1 MNKTINQNMTSQESI
16 SKLNGKTI
24 TVVNLTPDIS
34 ISDELRSKVSEELYS
49 VFGKYSGNT
58 GRTV

>member
-1 MNKTINQNMTSQESI
+1 MNKTINQNMTSQES
-16 SKLNGKTI
+16 SSNLNGKTI

-49 VFGKYSGNT
+49 VFGKYSRNT

>member
-1 MNKTINQNMTSQESI
+1 MNKTSNPNLTSQESS
-16 SKLNGKTI
+16 SKLNGKI
-24 TVVNLTPDIS
+24 IKVVNLTPDVS
-34 ISDELRSKVSEELYS
+34 ISDELRSRISEELYS